1 MRTNNLSKTL
11 TIALNAQIAKEAYA
25 SQIFLSYA
33 SWAERHGYCG
43 IANFLFRHSQ
53 EERSNMMII
62 VDYVLKRG
70 AEVKIT
76 AIPAPPE
83 NPENMNSCLEEVNDV
98 EVIYTKGI
106 LDIVKMSSEEEDWT
120 THKFIQSFVVER
132 VEEETFAKSL
142 LNKMEKSNNEKAA
155 DNSVFEPGTETV
167 NISENVSSGTNIR
180 LQNPN
185 INGQQQ

>member
-1 MRTNNLSKTL
+1 
-11 TIALNAQIAKEAYA
+11 
-25 SQIFLSYA
+25 
-33 SWAERHGYCG
+33 
-43 IANFLFRHSQ
+43 
-53 EERSNMMII
+53 MII